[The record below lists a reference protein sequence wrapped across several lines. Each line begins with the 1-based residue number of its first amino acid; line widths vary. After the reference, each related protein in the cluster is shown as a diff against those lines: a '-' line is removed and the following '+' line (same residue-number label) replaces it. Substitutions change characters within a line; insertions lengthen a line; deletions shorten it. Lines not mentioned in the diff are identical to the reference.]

1 MTLPK
6 YVLDKIN
13 REANLYSRPFE
24 RVPSFQDVA
33 VEKYKAGATV
43 WAERCMKLREA
54 LEKIQTVDCCE
65 EHEVWS
71 RSRKAILA
79 FDEDIKK

>member
-6 YVLDKIN
+6 HVIEKIE
-13 REANLYSRPFE
+13 READLYSRPFE

-43 WAERCMKLREA
+43 WAERCIKLRETLSECTCNCA
-54 LEKIQTVDCCE
+54 FNEGKRLCKRCA
-65 EHEVWS
+65 
-71 RSRKAILA
+71 AIES